1 MARVPIASSD
11 SGAPPERRRKS
22 AAATI
27 AEVASQAGVGAST
40 VSRVLNG
47 GQVSQKAR
55 TRVLAAIEDL
65 DYRPSASARSLVTG
79 STGTLALVIPFF
91 THPSAVERT
100 RGVLTAVDAA
110 GFELVVCNVATPSH
124 RDEYLGRR
132 APLDRSDGLLITS
145 LTPTDAEADAIR
157 RGGAPVVLLD
167 ARHPHLTS
175 LSIDDVAGGML
186 ATRHLIE
193 LGHERIAFVGDRPDP
208 DFGFVA
214 GVRRREGYRRALE
227 EAGIEADPALE
238 REGPHGR
245 AVAHRLTRE
254 LLSLDEP
261 PTAIFAA
268 SDTQALGVLEAAGY
282 EGFDVPG
289 ELSVVGFD
297 DVEVAPYV
305 GLTTVHQPLE
315 DSGRRGVELLVSAL
329 EDGSGEPRDERLELE
344 LRVRRTTA
352 PPRR

>member
-1 MARVPIASSD
+1 MARVPTASSH

-27 AEVASQAGVGAST
+27 AEVASQAGVGTST

-47 GQVSQKAR
+47 GQVSEKAQA
-55 TRVLAAIEDL
+55 RVMAAIQDL
-65 DYRPSASARSLVTG
+65 DYRPSASARSLVRG
-79 STGTLALVIPFF
+79 STATLALVIPFF
-91 THPSAVERT
+91 THPSAVERM
-100 RGVLTAVDAA
+100 RGVLAAVDAA
-110 GFELVVCNVATPSH
+110 GFELVVCNVATPAH

-145 LTPTDAEADAIR
+145 LAPTDAEVDAFLR
-157 RGGAPVVLLD
+157 ARAAVVLLD
-167 ARHPHLTS
+167 AHHPRLPS
-175 LSIDDVAGGML
+175 VSIDDVEGGAL

-193 LGHERIAFVGDRPDP
+193 LGHERIAFVGDRPEP

-214 GVRRREGYRRALE
+214 SERRRDGYRRALD
-227 EAGIEADPALE
+227 EAGLPLDPELE

-245 AVAHRLTRE
+245 LVAHRLTRE

-268 SDTQALGVLEAAGY
+268 SDTQALGVLEAARY
-282 EGFDVPG
+282 EGFDVPR

-297 DVEVAPYV
+297 DIEVAPYV

-315 DSGRRGVELLVSAL
+315 ESGARGIQRLVSAL
-329 EDGSGEPRDERLELE
+329 CGDPGEPLGERLQLE
-344 LRVRRTTA
+344 LVVRSTTA
-352 PPRR
+352 APA